1 MPIVSLRLWAKE
13 GHRNILDH
21 DSGEF
26 IHRETQEVDPCVAK
40 HGVYFM
46 KMRVAKHLL
55 PDDKHQDFPRPGK
68 S

>member
-1 MPIVSLRLWAKE
+1 MPITSLRLWAKA

-26 IHRETQEVDPCVAK
+26 IHRETNEVDPYVAK

-46 KMRVAKHLL
+46 KMRVDRSLL
-55 PDDKHQDFPRPGK
+55 PADHGQDFHRLG

>member
-1 MPIVSLRLWAKE
+1 MPITSLRLWAKA
-13 GHRNILDH
+13 GHRNILDE

-26 IHRETQEVDPCVAK
+26 IHKETNEVDPYVAK

-46 KMRVAKHLL
+46 KMRVDRQLL
-55 PDDKHQDFPRPGK
+55 PVNTNSAFGRPG